1 MDNKITNDEYL
12 KKKNFDHISFRIEFI
27 KDVLNGKSVEPMI
40 DLDKCETENFVN
52 KPSSSDGEDNN
63 DIRKILHKKYF
74 DFNKIINQI
83 GGKLLYIKSGSTGH
97 TFKGLDPDD
106 DEKIN
111 YAVKIVAYPK
121 KENYG
126 DLYDIS
132 RPENAELMMLK
143 VLSYF
148 VINNHTPHIVL
159 PICTFNT
166 NIKTFVNLPKNNI
179 VNNKKYD
186 QFVKRQKKKEY
197 YDNVSVLISEWANAG
212 DLLDYIRI
220 NHKTFKLRDWRVLF
234 FQVLSVLAVVQ
245 EKYPSFRHNDLKA
258 NNLLIQTIE
267 SRNKNNKFKYKI
279 NGSSYIVPNI
289 GFQIKLWD
297 FDFACIPGIVENSKV
312 SAEWTDRINV
322 KPEQNRY
329 YDVHYFFNTLTRK
342 GFFPEFFTS
351 ELVHKKAKDF
361 VKRILPDNLR
371 SGKLVAERG
380 RLLKN
385 LEYTTP
391 DNILKTDP
399 FFEKM
404 RVKKKKETKDLI

>member
-1 MDNKITNDEYL
+1 MNGNITTKEEVL
-12 KKKNFDHISFRIEFI
+12 KQKRFDHISFRIEFI

-40 DLDKCETENFVN
+40 DLDNCDTENFVN
-52 KPSSSDGEDNN
+52 KTLSSDNEENN
-63 DIRKILHKKYF
+63 DIRKILNKKYF

-97 TFKGLDPDD
+97 TFKGLNPNDKENDHS
-106 DEKIN
+106 KIN

-132 RPENAELMMLK
+132 RPENAELLMLK

-148 VINNHTPHIVL
+148 VVNNQTPHIVL
-159 PICTFNT
+159 PFCTFNT
-166 NIKTFVNLPKNNI
+166 NIKTFIHLPKNNI

-186 QFVKRQKKKEY
+186 QFVKRHKKKEY
-197 YDNVSVLISEWANAG
+197 YDNVSVLISEWANGG
-212 DLLDYIRI
+212 DLLDYIRKY
-220 NHKTFKLRDWRVLF
+220 HTDFELKHWRVLF
-234 FQVLSVLAVVQ
+234 FQVLSVLAVIQ

-258 NNLLIQTIE
+258 NNLLIQKIE

-279 NGSSYIVPNI
+279 NGATYIVPNI
-289 GFQIKLWD
+289 GFQLKLWD
-297 FDFACIPGIVENSKV
+297 FDFACIPNIVDNSKV

-342 GFFPEFFTS
+342 GFFPEFFTD
-351 ELVHKKAKDF
+351 ENIPKKAKEF
-361 VKRILPDNLR
+361 IRRIVPDGYR
-371 SGKLVAERG
+371 SGKWVAERG

-385 LEYTTP
+385 VELTTP
-391 DNILKTDP
+391 NKILQTDP
-399 FFEKM
+399 FFAKM
-404 RVKKKKETKDLI
+404 RTNNK

>member
-1 MDNKITNDEYL
+1 
-12 KKKNFDHISFRIEFI
+12 
-27 KDVLNGKSVEPMI
+27 
-40 DLDKCETENFVN
+40 
-52 KPSSSDGEDNN
+52 
-63 DIRKILHKKYF
+63 
-74 DFNKIINQI
+74 
-83 GGKLLYIKSGSTGH
+83 
-97 TFKGLDPDD
+97 
-106 DEKIN
+106 
-111 YAVKIVAYPK
+111 
-121 KENYG
+121 
-126 DLYDIS
+126 
-132 RPENAELMMLK
+132 
-143 VLSYF
+143 
-148 VINNHTPHIVL
+148 
-159 PICTFNT
+159 
-166 NIKTFVNLPKNNI
+166 
-179 VNNKKYD
+179 
-186 QFVKRQKKKEY
+186 
-197 YDNVSVLISEWANAG
+197 LISEWANAG